1 MSVVPHR
8 QLFIAWDARKRMKQ
22 ASNKRWGTTDIFIF
36 VFTGTNPVPSASSFL
51 PVTLHK
57 VA

>member
-1 MSVVPHR
+1 MSVVSHQ
-8 QLFIAWDARKRMKQ
+8 QLFIACDARKRMKQ
-22 ASNKRWGTTDIFIF
+22 ASNKRWGITDIFIF
-36 VFTGTNPVPSASSFL
+36 AFTGTNPVPAASSSL